1 MMVSSTADIQ
11 SVEMAAVES
20 DPLYMNDA
28 PSLTSLI
35 TGPLCTGCVLTRRES
50 LAPAH
55 VNAVDDG
62 SWCPGIHC
70 TEILLISTLSG
81 S

>member
-35 TGPLCTGCVLTRRES
+35 TGPLCTGRRLWLE
-50 LAPAH
+50 
-55 VNAVDDG
+55 
-62 SWCPGIHC
+62 
-70 TEILLISTLSG
+70 
-81 S
+81 